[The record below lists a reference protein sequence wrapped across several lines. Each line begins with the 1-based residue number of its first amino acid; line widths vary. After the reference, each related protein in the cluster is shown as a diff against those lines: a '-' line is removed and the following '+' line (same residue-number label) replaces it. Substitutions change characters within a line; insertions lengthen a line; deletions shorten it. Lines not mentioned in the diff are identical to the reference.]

1 MKALLLKALDALRYP
16 STWKGIVTLLASA
29 GVALK
34 PELAEGIV
42 TAAVAVVGVL
52 WTLFSDADVKTKKK

>member
-16 STWKGIVTLLASA
+16 STWKGIITLLASA

-34 PELAEGIV
+34 PELAEAIG
-42 TAAVAVVGVL
+42 TAGVALVGVIWL
-52 WTLFSDADVKTKKK
+52 VFSDADVAKKK